1 MKKDFEVIYD
11 ISIPLGAGAVDW
23 PGLPPY
29 SRELVSE
36 MKTGGTADISKLTL
50 TCHVG
55 THVDTPSHFILNGKN
70 LDQYPVAD
78 WILPAQVIS
87 IEDSQAV
94 RPSELTQLDIRPGEA
109 ILFQTDNS
117 RMGRCVSGVF
127 TEDYVYITPE
137 AADFLIQKEIAM
149 VGIDYGGVDRFD
161 DSNMTIHHKL
171 LGSGIRIV
179 ESINLKDIPTGRYTL
194 FCLPLRISGAEGAP
208 ARAVLVR

>member
-1 MKKDFEVIYD
+1 MKDLEVIYD

-29 SRELVSE
+29 YRELVFEIKS
-36 MKTGGTADISKLTL
+36 GGPADVSKLTL

-55 THVDTPSHFILNGKN
+55 THVDTPSHFIANGKN
-70 LDQYPVAD
+70 LDAYPVAD
-78 WILPAQVIS
+78 WILPAQVVS
-87 IEDSQAV
+87 IKDSQAV
-94 RPSELTQLDIRPGEA
+94 RLSELRQLDIRPGEA

-117 RMGRCVSGVF
+117 RIGRCVSGVF

-137 AADFLIQKEIAM
+137 VADFLIQKQIAL
-149 VGIDYGGVDRFD
+149 VGIDYGSVDRFD
-161 DSNMTIHHKL
+161 DGSQTTHHKL

-208 ARAVLVR
+208 ASAVLLR